1 MVVCSCKVVSA
12 CENVTSAAKVMV
24 ELALV
29 GADDGALLGA
39 SVGIAVGS
47 DVGAADG
54 SDVGTADGSDVGA
67 GVGAIVSVA
76 CTMRA
81 L

>member
-12 CENVTSAAKVMV
+12 CENVTSAARVMV
-24 ELALV
+24 ELDLV

-39 SVGIAVGS
+39 SVGISDGS
-47 DVGAADG
+47 DVGAVDG
-54 SDVGTADGSDVGA
+54 SDGA

-76 CTMRA
+76 YTSER
-81 L
+81 